1 MGAEGRGRRNERKQ
15 VHERVFISG
24 RERGLAGLHRTRFEW
39 FSEYCETFFVGLL
52 GLCVNGALMSED
64 VGVCHWVCGRLA

>member
-1 MGAEGRGRRNERKQ
+1 MCGSRGQRDERKQ

-39 FSEYCETFFVGLL
+39 FSEYCKTFFVGTAGAVCEWCSNVGGCRRLSV
-52 GLCVNGALMSED
+52 GL
-64 VGVCHWVCGRLA
+64 R